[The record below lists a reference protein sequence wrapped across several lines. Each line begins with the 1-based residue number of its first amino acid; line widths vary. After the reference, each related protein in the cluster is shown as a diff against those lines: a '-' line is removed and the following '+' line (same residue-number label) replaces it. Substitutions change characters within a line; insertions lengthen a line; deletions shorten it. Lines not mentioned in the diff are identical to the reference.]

1 MKTGCAEAC
10 ETRRAA
16 RVRAN
21 ERRILLI
28 LRPGW
33 GLPLRRRAE
42 RERRQEFTVF
52 GPALAMLFF
61 FEELKRME
69 LENDAGRDEKKCP
82 AADFSRRRPVTVI
95 IKRRDK
101 SGLAVG

>member
-1 MKTGCAEAC
+1 MTFQPDSMRKSSASTATAGDSLKTGCAEAC

-61 FEELKRME
+61 FDSTKGMRS
-69 LENDAGRDEKKCP
+69 ENDAGRDE
-82 AADFSRRRPVTVI
+82 
-95 IKRRDK
+95 
-101 SGLAVG
+101 